1 MVNFQFQKHLVTINV
16 QCHACKFLSAYN
28 SRVNWFIPGL
38 SAIAH
43 SSTNKV
49 SIVSQN
55 IVCHTALSIDTC
67 CCLRND
73 VLQASQH
80 LTRFWVALH
89 SSIHQKTLFNN
100 GACKTQ
106 RSSFHCWEYDLSQSV
121 YVKEYSFS
129 VVQYIAVQTLRM
141 AIDQISL
148 QQRRVCAIPP
158 PNVHQY
164 VAPRVQCCSA
174 HWSTQ
179 QQSVSQLR
187 MPTVYSTWANSV
199 KNVVSTCGAIP
210 RSNRRSSGWVNLFHL
225 FMQQEWRVNCATHG
239 LNPDRDYDGTAVI
252 MQISKQYIRRTV

>member
-89 SSIHQKTLFNN
+89 SSIHQKTLFNQRRLQNTTLELPLLRIWLVPISLRQRIFFLSSSIHCSSNTEN
-100 GACKTQ
+100 GNWSNQSTAAESVCHTATQ
-106 RSSFHCWEYDLSQSV
+106 RPSV
-121 YVKEYSFS
+121 CCTPSPVLLCALKHTAAIG
-129 VVQYIAVQTLRM
+129 VAV
-141 AIDQISL
+141 AD
-148 QQRRVCAIPP
+148 
-158 PNVHQY
+158 
-164 VAPRVQCCSA
+164 
-174 HWSTQ
+174 
-179 QQSVSQLR
+179 
-187 MPTVYSTWANSV
+187 ANSV
-199 KNVVSTCGAIP
+199 
-210 RSNRRSSGWVNLFHL
+210 
-225 FMQQEWRVNCATHG
+225 
-239 LNPDRDYDGTAVI
+239 
-252 MQISKQYIRRTV
+252 